1 MGKNAIVGQSGGP
14 TSVINASLAGV
25 FESCKS
31 RGADIVYGMCNGVA
45 GLLEERVV
53 DLSTLL
59 TDDLDIELLKR
70 TPSSF
75 LGSCRYKL
83 PDWHTDEAVYKK
95 LFAILEKL
103 DIGYFFYIGGNDS
116 MDTIGKLA
124 EYGECIQSDIRFMG
138 VPKTIDNDLMVTD
151 HTPGYGSAAK
161 YIGVVMKEI
170 IRDATVYGTKYV
182 TVVEIMGRNAGWLT
196 AAAALAKSGAKL
208 ESKDIVSPLWESLTT
223 RPSLPN
229 TPCELLTVE
238 QTGATAAQ
246 RIAMVRDELKKAGAT
261 ALAVT
266 GLDCVGWLTNMRA
279 RDLPC
284 TPLAVAYALVTM
296 DSCTLFIAPG
306 RLNDADAKTLAD
318 NGVSLRDYPELIDT
332 VHALPAEEVFLVDE
346 KTTNYDLYCAL
357 NEHKTVTGADPIF
370 ALKGVKNP
378 VELANIRECHVRDGV
393 AMVRFQMDLE
403 KAIAEGKILH
413 ETDIEKMLQK
423 RRAEMPGYF
432 EDSFDT
438 IAAYGPNAAMM
449 HYHAEGEVDSV
460 IEPRGFLLVD
470 NGGQYDCGTTD
481 ITRTYPVGPLTEN
494 ERKYY
499 TWTLQSHIDIARA
512 VFLDY
517 CTGFALDSFARG
529 PLWAHKI
536 NYRCGTGHGVGY
548 ISSVHEGPQ
557 SLRPQNPIVFKE
569 GMTITDEPGVYETD
583 EVGIRI
589 ENELECVDAG
599 TNQYGHWLKFEP
611 LTLVPISTEP
621 VIVDEL
627 TRDQINWL
635 NAYHAHVYEMLSPRL
650 TEEEKTWLKA
660 KTAPIDR

>member
-1 MGKNAIVGQSGGP
+1 MTTNEKIAALRAAAQAAGAHGVLLMTSDPHSSEYLPAYYNSLPFFSGFTGENS
-14 TSVINASLAGV
+14 TLVVTLTGSALWCDGRFYVQGDRQLAGT
-25 FESCKS
+25 EIECMHAGS
-31 RGADIVYGMCNGVA
+31 AGVPTVEEYLTAHFAA
-45 GLLEERVV
+45 GQ
-53 DLSTLL
+53 TLL
-59 TDDLDIELLKR
+59 LD
-70 TPSSF
+70 
-75 LGSCRYKL
+75 GSCV
-83 PDWHTDEAVYKK
+83 PATIAN
-95 LFAILEKL
+95 
-103 DIGYFFYIGGNDS
+103 GY
-116 MDTIGKLA
+116 
-124 EYGECIQSDIRFMG
+124 
-138 VPKTIDNDLMVTD
+138 
-151 HTPGYGSAAK
+151 
-161 YIGVVMKEI
+161 
-170 IRDATVYGTKYV
+170 
-182 TVVEIMGRNAGWLT
+182 
-196 AAAALAKSGAKL
+196 AAALAKSGAKL

-346 KTTNYDLYCAL
+346 KATNYDLYCAL

-635 NAYHAHVYEMLSPRL
+635 NAYHAHVYGMLSPRL

>member
-1 MGKNAIVGQSGGP
+1 MTTNEKIAALRAAAQAAGAHGVLLMTSDPHSSEYLPAYYNSLPFFSGFTGENS
-14 TSVINASLAGV
+14 TLVVTLTGSALWCDGRFYVQGDRQLAGT
-25 FESCKS
+25 EIECMHAGS
-31 RGADIVYGMCNGVA
+31 AGVPTVEEYLTAHFAA
-45 GLLEERVV
+45 GQ
-53 DLSTLL
+53 TLL
-59 TDDLDIELLKR
+59 LD
-70 TPSSF
+70 
-75 LGSCRYKL
+75 GSCV
-83 PDWHTDEAVYKK
+83 PATIAN
-95 LFAILEKL
+95 
-103 DIGYFFYIGGNDS
+103 GY
-116 MDTIGKLA
+116 
-124 EYGECIQSDIRFMG
+124 
-138 VPKTIDNDLMVTD
+138 
-151 HTPGYGSAAK
+151 
-161 YIGVVMKEI
+161 
-170 IRDATVYGTKYV
+170 
-182 TVVEIMGRNAGWLT
+182 
-196 AAAALAKSGAKL
+196 AAALAKSGAKL

-346 KTTNYDLYCAL
+346 KATNYDLYCAL

-635 NAYHAHVYEMLSPRL
+635 NTYHAHVYEMLSPRL

>member
-1 MGKNAIVGQSGGP
+1 MTTNEKIAALRAAAKAAGADGVLIMTSDPHCSEYLPGYYNALPWFSGFIGENS
-14 TSVINASLAGV
+14 TLVVTQDRSALWCDGRFYVQGDRQLAGT
-25 FESCKS
+25 EIECMHAGS
-31 RGADIVYGMCNGVA
+31 AGVPTVEEYLTAHFAA
-45 GLLEERVV
+45 GQ
-53 DLSTLL
+53 TLL
-59 TDDLDIELLKR
+59 LD
-70 TPSSF
+70 
-75 LGSCRYKL
+75 GSCV
-83 PDWHTDEAVYKK
+83 PATIAN
-95 LFAILEKL
+95 
-103 DIGYFFYIGGNDS
+103 GY
-116 MDTIGKLA
+116 
-124 EYGECIQSDIRFMG
+124 
-138 VPKTIDNDLMVTD
+138 
-151 HTPGYGSAAK
+151 
-161 YIGVVMKEI
+161 
-170 IRDATVYGTKYV
+170 
-182 TVVEIMGRNAGWLT
+182 
-196 AAAALAKSGAKL
+196 AAALAKSGAKL

-346 KTTNYDLYCAL
+346 KATNYDLYCAL

-481 ITRTYPVGPLTEN
+481 ITRTYPVGPLTDN
-494 ERKYY
+494 ERRYY
-499 TWTLQSHIDIARA
+499 TWVLQSHIDMARA

-517 CTGFALDSFARG
+517 CTGFALDTFARG
-529 PLWAHKI
+529 PVWAHKV
-536 NYRCGTGHGVGY
+536 NYRCGTGHGVGF
-548 ISSVHEGPQ
+548 ISGVHEGPQ
-557 SLRPQNPIVFKE
+557 SLRPNNPVIFKP
-569 GMTITDEPGVYETD
+569 GMTITDEPGIYETD

-589 ENELECVDAG
+589 ENELECIDLG
-599 TNQYGHWLKFEP
+599 ENQYGHWLGFAP

-621 VIVDEL
+621 VLVDEL
-627 TRDQINWL
+627 SRDQINWL
-635 NAYHAHVYEMLSPRL
+635 NDYHAHVYEMLSPRL
-650 TEEEKTWLKA
+650 NEDEKVWLKEKCA
-660 KTAPIDR
+660 AIGR

>member
-1 MGKNAIVGQSGGP
+1 MTTNEKIAALRAAAQAAGAHGVLLMTSDPHSSEYLPAYYNSLPFFSGFTGENS
-14 TSVINASLAGV
+14 TLVVTLTGSALWCDGRFYVQGDRQLAGT
-25 FESCKS
+25 EIECMHAGS
-31 RGADIVYGMCNGVA
+31 AGVPTVEEYLTAHFAA
-45 GLLEERVV
+45 GQ
-53 DLSTLL
+53 TLL
-59 TDDLDIELLKR
+59 LD
-70 TPSSF
+70 
-75 LGSCRYKL
+75 GSCV
-83 PDWHTDEAVYKK
+83 PATIAN
-95 LFAILEKL
+95 
-103 DIGYFFYIGGNDS
+103 GY
-116 MDTIGKLA
+116 
-124 EYGECIQSDIRFMG
+124 
-138 VPKTIDNDLMVTD
+138 
-151 HTPGYGSAAK
+151 
-161 YIGVVMKEI
+161 
-170 IRDATVYGTKYV
+170 
-182 TVVEIMGRNAGWLT
+182 
-196 AAAALAKSGAKL
+196 AAALAKSGAKL
-208 ESKDIVSPLWESLTT
+208 ESRDIVSPLWESLTT

-246 RIAMVRDELKKAGAT
+246 RITMVRDELKKAGAT

-346 KTTNYDLYCAL
+346 KATNYDLYCAL

-635 NAYHAHVYEMLSPRL
+635 NDYHAHVYEMLSPRL
-650 TEEEKTWLKA
+650 NEDEKVWLKEKCA
-660 KTAPIDR
+660 AIGR

>member
-1 MGKNAIVGQSGGP
+1 MTTNEKIAALRAAAQAAGAHGVLLMTSDPHSSEYLPAYYNSLPFFSGFTGENS
-14 TSVINASLAGV
+14 TLVVTLTGSALWCDGRFYVQGDRQLAGT
-25 FESCKS
+25 EIECMHAGS
-31 RGADIVYGMCNGVA
+31 AGVPTVEEYLTAHFAA
-45 GLLEERVV
+45 GQ
-53 DLSTLL
+53 TLL
-59 TDDLDIELLKR
+59 LD
-70 TPSSF
+70 
-75 LGSCRYKL
+75 GSCV
-83 PDWHTDEAVYKK
+83 PATIAN
-95 LFAILEKL
+95 
-103 DIGYFFYIGGNDS
+103 GY
-116 MDTIGKLA
+116 
-124 EYGECIQSDIRFMG
+124 
-138 VPKTIDNDLMVTD
+138 
-151 HTPGYGSAAK
+151 
-161 YIGVVMKEI
+161 
-170 IRDATVYGTKYV
+170 
-182 TVVEIMGRNAGWLT
+182 
-196 AAAALAKSGAKL
+196 AAALGKSGAKL

-346 KTTNYDLYCAL
+346 KATNYDLYCAL
-357 NEHKTVTGADPIF
+357 NEHKTITGADPIF

-635 NAYHAHVYEMLSPRL
+635 NAYHAHVCEMLSPRL

>member
-1 MGKNAIVGQSGGP
+1 MTTNEKISALRAAAKANGGDGVLIMTSDPHCSEYLPEHYNALMWFSGFTGE
-14 TSVINASLAGV
+14 NATLVVTKTGSALWCDGRFYVQGDKQLAGT
-25 FESCKS
+25 EIECMHAGS
-31 RGADIVYGMCNGVA
+31 AGVPTVAEYLTAHFAA
-45 GLLEERVV
+45 GE
-53 DLSTLL
+53 TLL
-59 TDDLDIELLKR
+59 LD
-70 TPSSF
+70 
-75 LGSCRYKL
+75 GSCV
-83 PDWHTDEAVYKK
+83 PAAV
-95 LFAILEKL
+95 A
-103 DIGYFFYIGGNDS
+103 ND
-116 MDTIGKLA
+116 
-124 EYGECIQSDIRFMG
+124 Y
-138 VPKTIDNDLMVTD
+138 
-151 HTPGYGSAAK
+151 
-161 YIGVVMKEI
+161 
-170 IRDATVYGTKYV
+170 AT
-182 TVVEIMGRNAGWLT
+182 
-196 AAAALAKSGAKL
+196 ALKKSGAALKSL
-208 ESKDIVSPLWESLTT
+208 NVYDAVWEGNAA
-223 RPSLPN
+223 RPALPA
-229 TPCELLTVE
+229 TPCRLLTPA
-238 QTGATAAQ
+238 QTGATAAD
-246 RIAMVRDELKKAGAT
+246 RIAMVRAELAKQGAT

-266 GLDCVGWLTNMRA
+266 GLDCVGWLLNLRA
-279 RDLPC
+279 NDLPC
-284 TPLAVAYALVTM
+284 TPLAVAYALVTK
-296 DSCTLFIAPG
+296 DACTLFIAPG
-306 RLNDADAKTLAD
+306 RLSDADAATLAES
-318 NGVSLRDYPELIDT
+318 GVTLRDYTELLPA
-332 VHALPAEEVFLVDE
+332 VQALPADEVFVADE
-346 KTTNYDLYCAL
+346 KATNYDLYTALCA
-357 NEHKTVTGADPIF
+357 HKTVAGADPIF
-370 ALKGVKNP
+370 ALKGIKNET
-378 VELANIRECHVRDGV
+378 ELKNIRECHIRDGV
-393 AMVRFQMDLE
+393 AVVRFEMDLE
-403 KAIAEGKILH
+403 KALAEGKTLTEI
-413 ETDIEKMLQK
+413 DIDTMLQK

-432 EDSFDT
+432 EDSFST
-438 IAAYGPNAAMM
+438 IAAYGTNAAMM

>member
-1 MGKNAIVGQSGGP
+1 MTTNEKIAALRAAAQAAGAHGVLLMTSDPHSSEYLPAYYNSLPFFSGFTGENS
-14 TSVINASLAGV
+14 TLVVTLTGSALWCDGRFYVQGDRQLAGT
-25 FESCKS
+25 EIECMHAGS
-31 RGADIVYGMCNGVA
+31 AGVPTVEEYLTAHFAA
-45 GLLEERVV
+45 GQ
-53 DLSTLL
+53 TLL
-59 TDDLDIELLKR
+59 LD
-70 TPSSF
+70 
-75 LGSCRYKL
+75 GSCV
-83 PDWHTDEAVYKK
+83 PATIAN
-95 LFAILEKL
+95 
-103 DIGYFFYIGGNDS
+103 GY
-116 MDTIGKLA
+116 
-124 EYGECIQSDIRFMG
+124 
-138 VPKTIDNDLMVTD
+138 
-151 HTPGYGSAAK
+151 
-161 YIGVVMKEI
+161 
-170 IRDATVYGTKYV
+170 
-182 TVVEIMGRNAGWLT
+182 
-196 AAAALAKSGAKL
+196 AAALAKSGAKL

-346 KTTNYDLYCAL
+346 KATNYDLYCAL

-635 NAYHAHVYEMLSPRL
+635 NAYHTHVYEMLSPRL